1 MASVALCMI
10 VKDGANTIRDA
21 LESAMETVDQIIVGV
36 DSRTTDDTREVAADY
51 ADVLVDF
58 DWTDHFANARNEIQQ
73 HATSDWILVIDAD
86 ERLTDYSRAAILEA
100 HTTPL
105 EYGFTFVQEN
115 RDLDGNKIGSH
126 VVQNIRLYP
135 NSPDWKWVNRV
146 HEQMTYQGDV
156 NCRSIMKLNDIGV
169 VHVGYS
175 TENLPEKLARNKRLC
190 ELAIQDDPT
199 DPWPHFN
206 LARQYWFEG
215 NPADTYWEVQRALE
229 HREKLTDPAVDLLR
243 NFAGL

>member
-10 VKDGANTIRDA
+10 VKDGRETIREA
-21 LESAMETVDQIIVGV
+21 LESAMEVVDEIIVGV
-36 DSRTTDDTREVAADY
+36 DSRTTDDTADIARDY
-51 ADVLVDF
+51 GRVGHFNWCDDF
-58 DWTDHFANARNEIQQ
+58 SWARNLTQSTAE
-73 HATSDWILVIDAD
+73 TDWILALDAD
-86 ERLTDYSRAAILEA
+86 ERLTDYSRAAVVEA
-100 HTTPL
+100 RTTPL

-115 RDLDGNKIGSH
+115 QDLDGNKIGSH
-126 VVQNIRLYP
+126 VVQNIRLFP
-135 NSPDWKWVNRV
+135 NSPDWKWTGRV

-156 NCRSIMKLNDIGV
+156 NCRSIMKLNDVGI

-190 ELAIQDDPT
+190 ELAIQDDPN
-199 DPWPHFN
+199 DPWPHFQ

-215 NPADTYWEVQRALE
+215 DTTATYWEVQKALE
-229 HREKLTDPAVDLLR
+229 HRDQLTDPAIDLLR